1 MARLL
6 KRLPEEFKEMSKDK
20 FGLYSFTPDNN
31 DYSTTWDLESE
42 AFEALEKRAIY
53 VWKFQM
59 ADSYAYYEVANL
71 KPLQL
76 IWIPYMDKWEAPDY
90 AIRGLRTAD
99 VEADMRWVA
108 TFTRLAEE
116 RKNAT
121 AV

>member
-6 KRLPEEFKEMSKDK
+6 QKLPIEFQAMSKDEY
-20 FGLYSFTPDNN
+20 GLYNFTDDVKN
-31 DYSTTWDLESE
+31 TWELESK

-53 VWKFQM
+53 IWKFQM

-90 AIRGLRTAD
+90 AIRGLRTED
-99 VEADMRWVA
+99 VEADMRWEA
-108 TFTRLAEE
+108 NFTRLAEE

-121 AV
+121 KV